1 MPNNLQKAIFV
12 LANWADVADT
22 LCVAAMEEGDEKEVS
37 EQSEVAEQCR
47 QAIRVLGSQPK

>member
-47 QAIRVLGSQPK
+47 QAIRVLENQPK